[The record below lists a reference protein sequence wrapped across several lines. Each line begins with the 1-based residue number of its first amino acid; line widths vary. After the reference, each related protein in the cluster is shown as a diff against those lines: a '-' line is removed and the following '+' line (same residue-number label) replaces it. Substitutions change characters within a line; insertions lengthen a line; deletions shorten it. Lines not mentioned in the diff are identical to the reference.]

1 MVENQVIENEN
12 VENVVE
18 EQPMF
23 SDDIK
28 LRRLESPE
36 IFIALSIASKI
47 GINEFV
53 GILQNP
59 EFIKFVNSIM
69 SKEGEEKDVNIV
81 GVALAFDVANIILS
95 NIHKIENDVY
105 RFLANLT
112 GKKPQEIQK
121 LDAVVL
127 FDLILRV
134 VTLPQFK
141 DFLKVVSRYQH
152 LVK

>member
-12 VENVVE
+12 VENVAE

-23 SDDIK
+23 SDDIE

-36 IFIALSIASKI
+36 VFIALNIASKI
-47 GINEFV
+47 GINQFA
-53 GILQNP
+53 GILQNQ
-59 EFIKFVNSIM
+59 EFIKFVNTIM
-69 SKEGEEKDVNIV
+69 SKEAVEDGVNIV
-81 GVALAFDVANIILS
+81 GVSLAFEVANIILS
-95 NIHKIENDVY
+95 NIHKVENDVY

-121 LDAVVL
+121 LDAVIL
-127 FDLILRV
+127 FDLIVRV

-141 DFLKVVSRYQH
+141 DFLKVVSKRFRS
-152 LVK
+152 VK

>member
-1 MVENQVIENEN
+1 MVENQIEEKEI
-12 VENVVE
+12 VEVE
-18 EQPMF
+18 ENKF
-23 SDDIK
+23 SDDIE
-28 LRRLESPE
+28 LRNLEAPE
-36 IFIALSIASKI
+36 IFIALSIAGKI
-47 GINEFV
+47 GINEFA

-59 EFIKFVNSIM
+59 EFIKFVNAIM
-69 SKEGEEKDVNIV
+69 AKQDDKDGVNIV
-81 GVALAFDVANIILS
+81 GVSLAFEIANIILN

-141 DFLKVVSRYQH
+141 DFLKVVSKRWR
-152 LVK
+152 LGK